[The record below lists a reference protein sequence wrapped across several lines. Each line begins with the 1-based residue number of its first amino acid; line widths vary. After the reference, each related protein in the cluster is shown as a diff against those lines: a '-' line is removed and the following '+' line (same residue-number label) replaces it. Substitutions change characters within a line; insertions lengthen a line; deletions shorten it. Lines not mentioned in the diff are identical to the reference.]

1 MDYLDGAIRAK
12 PAILKPSP
20 QIDEMTAQKLQC
32 FMNAK
37 GIPCS
42 IPVTSLCKSDYNKM
56 YGFVLG
62 QGQIPECAAT
72 SPPTLDKTADFHR
85 SISVDGITD
94 KKRLL
99 LTQYRNQ
106 RNELL
111 KLGIDSSDLGAIKAE
126 IAAFRDDY
134 TETPSFLFGPLFH
147 SRVHEAPEVIER
159 EERDLKPE
167 QDKPTPA
174 RKHSL
179 DLSPDL

>member
-1 MDYLDGAIRAK
+1 M
-12 PAILKPSP
+12 
-20 QIDEMTAQKLQC
+20 
-32 FMNAK
+32 
-37 GIPCS
+37 
-42 IPVTSLCKSDYNKM
+42 
-56 YGFVLG
+56 
-62 QGQIPECAAT
+62 
-72 SPPTLDKTADFHR
+72 
-85 SISVDGITD
+85 DGITD

-147 SRVHEAPEVIER
+147 SRVHETPEVIER

-174 RKHSL
+174 RKQPL